1 MQTGW
6 LRLNEKWYF
15 MNQNG
20 CMQTGFQSINGK
32 LYYFNEDGVMLSDTV
47 VSGKRLGADGAAI

>member
-47 VSGKRLGADGAAI
+47 VSGKRLGADGAVI

>member
-47 VSGKRLGADGAAI
+47 VSGKHLGADGAAM

>member
-47 VSGKRLGADGAAI
+47 VSGKRLGADGVAI